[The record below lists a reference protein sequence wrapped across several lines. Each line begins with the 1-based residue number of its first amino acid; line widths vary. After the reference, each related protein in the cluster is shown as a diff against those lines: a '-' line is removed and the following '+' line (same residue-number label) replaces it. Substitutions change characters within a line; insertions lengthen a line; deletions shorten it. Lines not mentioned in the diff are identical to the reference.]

1 MKRISKILVLIFL
14 VILTSA
20 CKDEDKDAQKATVKA
35 DATKAADATKT
46 DTTKAADATP
56 AAPQG
61 AKERAASK
69 LVVEETVV
77 EGIILP
83 EYYEFEYPE
92 DFRTFMDSCIES
104 SKKEDMEA
112 LAGLC
117 GFGGTNQDAV
127 KYVKQCCL
135 DGIGSYQYS
144 VLNGGW

>member
-35 DATKAADATKT
+35 DA
-46 DTTKAADATP
+46 TKAADATP